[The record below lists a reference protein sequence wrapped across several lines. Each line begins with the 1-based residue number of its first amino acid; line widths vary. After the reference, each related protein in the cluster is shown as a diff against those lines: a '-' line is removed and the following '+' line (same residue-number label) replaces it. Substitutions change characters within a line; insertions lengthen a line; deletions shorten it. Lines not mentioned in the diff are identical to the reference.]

1 MGNRKPA
8 ASRNS
13 APAANAAAKPGDD
26 VTAEYFA
33 LSNTAIDGVHFA
45 SGDPITGLTDRDQI
59 ALALRI
65 GAIGPNPP
73 GAAAP
78 ETDAAAA
85 INAALTDAG
94 AADAVAAKRL
104 LATVA
109 STFVDLG
116 ARMGAG
122 AKVLIDLTKEAFDQA
137 DAVATTLEEA
147 LTAVAE
153 DASDDV
159 KAAAAA
165 ESDQAQAAREIAKTA
180 FAAFE
185 DAEGFADEY
194 AKFDTALKAA
204 VAELS
209 K

>member
-1 MGNRKPA
+1 M
-8 ASRNS
+8 
-13 APAANAAAKPGDD
+13 
-26 VTAEYFA
+26 
-33 LSNTAIDGVHFA
+33 
-45 SGDPITGLTDRDQI
+45 
-59 ALALRI
+59 
-65 GAIGPNPP
+65 
-73 GAAAP
+73 
-78 ETDAAAA
+78 
-85 INAALTDAG
+85 
-94 AADAVAAKRL
+94 
-104 LATVA
+104 A

-116 ARMGAG
+116 ARMGDG